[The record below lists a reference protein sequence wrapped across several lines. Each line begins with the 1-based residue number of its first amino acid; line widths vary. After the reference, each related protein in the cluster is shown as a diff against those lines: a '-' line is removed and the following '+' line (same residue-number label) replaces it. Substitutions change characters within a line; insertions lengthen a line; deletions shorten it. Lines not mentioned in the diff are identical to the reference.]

1 MGKPDLTRPA
11 TRLTRLKMTHFEP
24 WPVWPTNLID
34 LTRPACFATSTP
46 KWNKTIMEE
55 VEKLLTLGFI
65 REVYYLEWI
74 ANVVMVKKYNE
85 KWRCVWTS
93 QT

>member
-1 MGKPDLTRPA
+1 
-11 TRLTRLKMTHFEP
+11 
-24 WPVWPTNLID
+24 
-34 LTRPACFATSTP
+34 
-46 KWNKTIMEE
+46 MEE